1 MTFERDAKALELPWP
16 FTGREDELELVRR
29 SVAGGR
35 HGIVVTGPAGR
46 GKTRLVTEAVR
57 GTDCARVAGTPETRG
72 LPFAAFAHLVPE
84 TASLH
89 RAVHLLSGVRLLLVD
104 DAHLLDDA
112 SAALVH
118 QLAVHG
124 RTRLLVV
131 ATEGA
136 RAPGAISRL
145 WTGELLPRLALEP
158 LPREE
163 TTQLLAAGVGGLEAL
178 TVNRLYRLCQGD
190 LRLLRE
196 LMDAVRERG
205 LLSQVQDSTEWAW
218 RGRVPVTATVR
229 ERTAHLL
236 DRPGPGERETLDRL
250 AFGEPLPVDAATL
263 DLDALERLEADGL
276 VHVDEQGTARLA
288 HPLHAPVL
296 RAAAGRLK
304 TLRLA
309 RTPAGCAAALE
320 AETATLVRAI
330 GERDVRAVAAPVGEW
345 LLDEGAGVPA
355 RHAAVRARFARLRGE
370 LREAAAWAREGL
382 RAAADDPACR
392 HELALAAAQSGHPE
406 PAAPPAASGVDRS
419 TEPPRTG
426 SDNNGSAVVP
436 PGPTA
441 PESAESRVRPGD
453 SRLTGPLQPSA
464 PGVDSGPL
472 QPSAPVLDSGD
483 LQPPAPLVDSGR
495 LQPPAPLVDSGP
507 LQPSAPVLDSGDLQ
521 PPAPLVDSG
530 RLQPPAPLV
539 DSGPLQPS
547 APVLDS
553 GDLQPST
560 PLVDSGPLQPPTPVV
575 DSRTPQLTA
584 PPTDSSRAADLREV
598 AGGSAVTWWA
608 AARGDLDAAL
618 GAVGED
624 PYDAVRL
631 GAPER
636 AGGRLTGVFA
646 EHAEALAHDDGPAL
660 DRAARALEERG
671 FLLFAAEAYAQAVR
685 AHRDPSAARVSRTR
699 AVALARRCQGA
710 RTPALSGLVLGELTA
725 RQRQIVTLAAAG
737 LSNRQIAEKLTLS
750 IRTVGNHLYSAYA
763 RLGASDRDALPCL
776 VELPE
781 AQPA

>member
-1 MTFERDAKALELPWP
+1 MTYARDAKTLELPWP

-46 GKTRLVTEAVR
+46 GKTRLVTEAVH

-112 SAALVH
+112 SAALIH

-136 RAPGAISRL
+136 RTPGAISRL

-163 TTQLLAAGVGGLEAL
+163 TAQLLTSGAGGLEAL
-178 TVNRLYRLCQGD
+178 TVNRLYRMCRGD

-196 LMDAVRERG
+196 LVDAVREQG
-205 LLSQVQDSTEWAW
+205 LLERAPDSTEWEW
-218 RGRVPVTATVR
+218 RGPVPVTATVR

-236 DRPGPGERETLDRL
+236 DRTGPGERETLDRL
-250 AFGEPLPVDAATL
+250 AFGEPLPVDAGTL
-263 DLDALERLEADGL
+263 DLDALERLETDGL
-276 VHVDEQGTARLA
+276 VHVDEQGTARLV

-309 RTPAGCAAALE
+309 RTPADRAAALE
-320 AETATLVRAI
+320 TETAALARAI
-330 GERDVRAVAAPVGEW
+330 GERDVRAVSAPVGEW
-345 LLDEGAGVPA
+345 LRDEGVGVPA

-392 HELALAAAQSGHPE
+392 LELALAAAQSGHPE
-406 PAAPPAASGVDRS
+406 LAAPAAASGADRS
-419 TEPPRTG
+419 PELPSTW
-426 SDNNGSAVVP
+426 SDHDGPAVVP
-436 PGPTA
+436 AGSPA
-441 PESAESRVRPGD
+441 PESAD
-453 SRLTGPLQPSA
+453 SRYRPADSGLTGSVEPPAPVVGLGSVEPPAPVVGSGSVRSSA
-464 PGVDSGPL
+464 PVVGLGSVQSPVPVVDSGSVRS
-472 QPSAPVLDSGD
+472 SAPVVGLGSVQSPAPVIGSGPVQPPAPVVDSGS
-483 LQPPAPLVDSGR
+483 LQPPAALGDS
-495 LQPPAPLVDSGP
+495 
-507 LQPSAPVLDSGDLQ
+507 
-521 PPAPLVDSG
+521 
-530 RLQPPAPLV
+530 
-539 DSGPLQPS
+539 
-547 APVLDS
+547 
-553 GDLQPST
+553 ST
-560 PLVDSGPLQPPTPVV
+560 P
-575 DSRTPQLTA
+575 RLTA
-584 PPTDSSRAADLREV
+584 TPTGSSGAADSREV

-608 AARGDLDAAL
+608 AARGDLGAAL
-618 GAVGED
+618 GTAGED

-636 AGGRLTGVFA
+636 AVGRLTGVFA

-660 DRAARALEERG
+660 DRAAQALEERG

-685 AHRDPSAARVSRTR
+685 AHRDPSAARTSRTR

-750 IRTVGNHLYSAYA
+750 IRTVGNHLYGAYA

>member
-1 MTFERDAKALELPWP
+1 MTYERDAKTLELPWP

-163 TTQLLAAGVGGLEAL
+163 TAQLLASGAGGLEAL
-178 TVNRLYRLCQGD
+178 TVNRLYRMCRGD

-196 LMDAVRERG
+196 LVDAVCEQG
-205 LLSQVQDSTEWAW
+205 LLEKAPDSTEWEW
-218 RGRVPVTATVR
+218 RGPVPVTATVR

-236 DRPGPGERETLDRL
+236 ERTGPGERETLDRL
-250 AFGEPLPVDAATL
+250 AFGEPLPVDAGTL

-276 VHVDEQGTARLA
+276 VHVDEQGTARLV

-309 RTPAGCAAALE
+309 RTPADCAAALE
-320 AETATLVRAI
+320 TETAALARAI
-330 GERDVRAVAAPVGEW
+330 GERDVRAVSAPVGEW
-345 LLDEGAGVPA
+345 LRDEGTGVPA
-355 RHAAVRARFARLRGE
+355 RHAALRARFARLRGE

-392 HELALAAAQSGHPE
+392 LELALAAAQSGHPE
-406 PAAPPAASGVDRS
+406 PTAPPADRS
-419 TEPPRTG
+419 PEPSTGPHHNGPATVPTG
-426 SDNNGSAVVP
+426 S
-436 PGPTA
+436 T
-441 PESAESRVRPGD
+441 
-453 SRLTGPLQPSA
+453 T
-464 PGVDSGPL
+464 
-472 QPSAPVLDSGD
+472 
-483 LQPPAPLVDSGR
+483 PAD
-495 LQPPAPLVDSGP
+495 
-507 LQPSAPVLDSGDLQ
+507 
-521 PPAPLVDSG
+521 
-530 RLQPPAPLV
+530 
-539 DSGPLQPS
+539 
-547 APVLDS
+547 
-553 GDLQPST
+553 
-560 PLVDSGPLQPPTPVV
+560 
-575 DSRTPQLTA
+575 
-584 PPTDSSRAADLREV
+584 
-598 AGGSAVTWWA
+598 GSAVTWWA
-608 AARGDLDAAL
+608 AGRGDLDVAL
-618 GAVGED
+618 GTVGED

-636 AGGRLTGVFA
+636 AVGRLTGVFA

-660 DRAARALEERG
+660 DRAAQALEERG

-737 LSNRQIAEKLTLS
+737 LSNRQIAEQLTLS

>member
-1 MTFERDAKALELPWP
+1 MTTFERDAKTLELPWP

-89 RAVHLLSGVRLLLVD
+89 RAVQLLSGVRLLLVD

-131 ATEGA
+131 ATDGA

-163 TTQLLAAGVGGLEAL
+163 TAQLLAAGVGGLEAL
-178 TVNRLYRLCQGD
+178 TVNRLYRMCRGD

-196 LMDAVRERG
+196 LVDAVRDQG
-205 LLSQVQDSTEWAW
+205 LLDQVPDSTEWEW
-218 RGRVPVTATVR
+218 RGPVPVTATVR

-236 DRPGPGERETLDRL
+236 DRTGPGERETMDRL
-250 AFGEPLPVDAATL
+250 AFGEPLPVAAGTL

-276 VHVDEQGTARLA
+276 VHVDEQGTARIA

-309 RTPAGCAAALE
+309 RTPADCAAALE
-320 AETATLVRAI
+320 TETAALARAI
-330 GERDVRAVAAPVGEW
+330 GERDVRAVSTPVGEW

-382 RAAADDPACR
+382 RAHADDPACR
-392 HELALAAAQSGHPE
+392 LELALAAAQSGHPE
-406 PAAPPAASGVDRS
+406 LAAPPAGAGASGASDAEKSVVPLS
-419 TEPPRTG
+419 G
-426 SDNNGSAVVP
+426 SD
-436 PGPTA
+436 TDR
-441 PESAESRVRPGD
+441 SAESSPG
-453 SRLTGPLQPSA
+453 
-464 PGVDSGPL
+464 
-472 QPSAPVLDSGD
+472 
-483 LQPPAPLVDSGR
+483 
-495 LQPPAPLVDSGP
+495 
-507 LQPSAPVLDSGDLQ
+507 
-521 PPAPLVDSG
+521 
-530 RLQPPAPLV
+530 
-539 DSGPLQPS
+539 
-547 APVLDS
+547 
-553 GDLQPST
+553 
-560 PLVDSGPLQPPTPVV
+560 
-575 DSRTPQLTA
+575 SRTDRGDATPA
-584 PPTDSSRAADLREV
+584 RPS

-618 GAVGED
+618 GAVGEN

-636 AGGRLTGVFA
+636 AVGRLTGVFA

-660 DRAARALEERG
+660 DRAAQALEKRG
-671 FLLFAAEAYAQAVR
+671 FLLFAAEAYAQA
-685 AHRDPSAARVSRTR
+685 AGSHRDPSAARTSRTR

-737 LSNRQIAEKLTLS
+737 LSNRQIAEQLTLS

>member
-1 MTFERDAKALELPWP
+1 MTFERDAKTLELPWP

-89 RAVHLLSGVRLLLVD
+89 RAVQLLSGVRLLLVD
-104 DAHLLDDA
+104 DAHLLDDS

-131 ATEGA
+131 ATDGA

-163 TTQLLAAGVGGLEAL
+163 TAQLLAAGVGGLEAL
-178 TVNRLYRLCQGD
+178 TVNRLYRLCRGD

-196 LMDAVRERG
+196 VADAVRERG
-205 LLSQVQDSTEWAW
+205 LLNQAPDAAEWEW
-218 RGRVPVTATVR
+218 RGPVPVTATVR

-236 DRPGPGERETLDRL
+236 DRTGPGERETLDRL
-250 AFGEPLPVDAATL
+250 AFGEPLPVDAGTL

-309 RTPAGCAAALE
+309 RTPADCAAALE
-320 AETATLVRAI
+320 AETAALARAI
-330 GERDVRAVAAPVGEW
+330 GERDVRAVSAPVGEW
-345 LLDEGAGVPA
+345 LVDEGIGVPA

-382 RAAADDPACR
+382 RAAADDPPCR
-392 HELALAAAQSGHPE
+392 LELTLATAQSGHPDL
-406 PAAPPAASGVDRS
+406 AAPPDADRSRDVSPGPGDDGPAVVPTGSTARPAGPGVDRS
-419 TEPPRTG
+419 AEPSTG
-426 SDNNGSAVVP
+426 SDDGPAVVP
-436 PGPTA
+436 AGSAA
-441 PESAESRVRPGD
+441 PESAGSRDRSGD
-453 SRLTGPLQPSA
+453 SRFA
-464 PGVDSGPL
+464 
-472 QPSAPVLDSGD
+472 
-483 LQPPAPLVDSGR
+483 
-495 LQPPAPLVDSGP
+495 
-507 LQPSAPVLDSGDLQ
+507 
-521 PPAPLVDSG
+521 
-530 RLQPPAPLV
+530 
-539 DSGPLQPS
+539 
-547 APVLDS
+547 
-553 GDLQPST
+553 
-560 PLVDSGPLQPPTPVV
+560 GPLQPPAAVV
-575 DSRTPQLTA
+575 ESRTPRLTA
-584 PPTDSSRAADLREV
+584 TPTGSRGAADPREG
-598 AGGSAVTWWA
+598 AGGSAATWWA

-618 GAVGED
+618 GTVGED

-636 AGGRLTGVFA
+636 AVGRLTGVFA
-646 EHAEALAHDDGPAL
+646 AHAEALAHDDGPAL
-660 DRAARALEERG
+660 DRAAQALEERG

-685 AHRDPSAARVSRTR
+685 SHRDPTAARTARTR

-710 RTPALSGLVLGELTA
+710 RTPALAGLVLGELTA

>member
-1 MTFERDAKALELPWP
+1 MTFERDAKTLELPWP

-89 RAVHLLSGVRLLLVD
+89 RAVQLLSGVRLLVVD

-131 ATEGA
+131 ATDGA

-163 TTQLLAAGVGGLEAL
+163 TAQLLAAGVGGLEAL
-178 TVNRLYRLCQGD
+178 TVNRLYRMCRGD

-196 LMDAVRERG
+196 LVDAVREQG
-205 LLSQVQDSTEWAW
+205 LLNQVPDSAEWEW
-218 RGRVPVTATVR
+218 RGPVPVTATVR

-236 DRPGPGERETLDRL
+236 DRTGPGERETLDRL
-250 AFGEPLPVDAATL
+250 AFGEPLPVDAGTL

-309 RTPAGCAAALE
+309 RTPAHCAVALETETAAL
-320 AETATLVRAI
+320 ARAI
-330 GERDVRAVAAPVGEW
+330 GETDVRAVSAPVGEW
-345 LLDEGAGVPA
+345 LLDEGTGVPA

-392 HELALAAAQSGHPE
+392 LELALAAAQSGQPDLAAL
-406 PAAPPAASGVDRS
+406 PAGPGVDRS
-419 TEPPRTG
+419 PEPSTG
-426 SDNNGSAVVP
+426 SDDDGPAVVP
-436 PGPTA
+436 AGSTA
-441 PESAESRVRPGD
+441 PESVESRGCRSGD
-453 SRLTGPLQPSA
+453 SRLADP
-464 PGVDSGPL
+464 
-472 QPSAPVLDSGD
+472 
-483 LQPPAPLVDSGR
+483 LQPPAPVM
-495 LQPPAPLVDSGP
+495 
-507 LQPSAPVLDSGDLQ
+507 
-521 PPAPLVDSG
+521 
-530 RLQPPAPLV
+530 
-539 DSGPLQPS
+539 
-547 APVLDS
+547 
-553 GDLQPST
+553 
-560 PLVDSGPLQPPTPVV
+560 DSGPLQPPAAVV
-575 DSRTPQLTA
+575 DSSTPQLTA
-584 PPTDSSRAADLREV
+584 TPTGSSGAADSREV
-598 AGGSAVTWWA
+598 AGGSVATWWA

-618 GAVGED
+618 GTVGEE

-636 AGGRLTGVFA
+636 AVGRLTGVFA

-685 AHRDPSAARVSRTR
+685 SHRDPSAARTSRTR

-710 RTPALSGLVLGELTA
+710 RTPALAGLVLGELTA